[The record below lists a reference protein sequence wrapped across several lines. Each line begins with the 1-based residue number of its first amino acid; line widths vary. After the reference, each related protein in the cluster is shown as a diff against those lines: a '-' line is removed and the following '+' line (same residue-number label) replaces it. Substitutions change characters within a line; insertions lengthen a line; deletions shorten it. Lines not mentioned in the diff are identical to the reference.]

1 MNFKVNTFFLIL
13 LFTTISFGQFEYG
26 VKGGININ
34 YSGDITGTHS
44 DLTSVEGIKKN
55 MKGYFIGSYFSI
67 DLLFLYLRPEV
78 QFTYLNKNFR
88 SLSLSQ
94 SRIEAPISVG
104 YKFLPFLSGFMGPT
118 FQYNFEPKIENINLS
133 KIEQNT
139 SVGIHVG
146 IRLHVGPI
154 NADFRFDRGI
164 SSNELNFLEEN
175 GLSISGKIDNRS
187 ELWSLGLSYRF

>member
-1 MNFKVNTFFLIL
+1 MSFKFDSFLLVL

-34 YSGDITGTHS
+34 YPGDITGAHS
-44 DLTSVEGIKKN
+44 DLTSVEGIKEN
-55 MKGYFIGSYFSI
+55 MTGYFIGSYFSI

-94 SRIEAPISVG
+94 SLIEAPISVG
-104 YKFLPFLSGFMGPT
+104 YKFLPFLSGFVGPT
-118 FQYNFEPKIENINLS
+118 FQYNFKPKIEKINLS
-133 KIEQNT
+133 KIEQNI

-146 IRLHVGPI
+146 IRLHLGPI
-154 NADFRFDRGI
+154 NADVRFDRGI
-164 SSNELNFLEEN
+164 SANEFNFLEQN
-175 GLSISGKIDNRS
+175 GVPISGEIDNRS
-187 ELWSLGLSYRF
+187 ELWSLGISYKF